1 MAASTGLAALVE
13 DDEDDGVG
21 GPAALNGA
29 GDGDGDMDE
38 DVGHEED
45 DGMDADGLER
55 RMSRDSAKLRRLREL
70 QRLRGP
76 LAAQL
81 EQPRHKQ
88 SQEQARRCRR
98 RRRRRSSRLLVSVL
112 PCHAIDDRSS
122 AGVSLAPMMLPLCR
136 KKMSRAHDGILKYML
151 KMMEVC
157 KAQGFVYGI
166 IPEKGKPV
174 GGSSEN
180 LRAWWKDKVRFDRN
194 GPAAMAQ
201 YQAERAPGGVKRES
215 VEVDTHTAGSLT
227 DLQLGLAP
235 GEEAPPYRK
244 PHDLKKAWK
253 VCVLTAV
260 IKHMSP
266 DIANIRRLVRQS
278 KCLQDKMTARESATW
293 LAVLQQEEASA
304 ARRRPQPSASTV
316 ILAPKGES
324 STADN
329 SPNEYDVGGAAALGS
344 GSADLA
350 ASSSDSSSG
359 AAEQVGGWGTSPMSA
374 AREVG
379 EAQRAGKRR
388 REVLLGRAM
397 QVGEQRR
404 QQTAHEDGSATV
416 QAQAQGVPGAR
427 PAAALPGAAAS
438 SRPAVATT
446 GHQQLLFVCP
456 HEGCPHHSWQRSFQ
470 DQPSCAAHQ
479 SACPYAPVHRAGI
492 GASSFQQQL
501 HLPHPAYNHGAG
513 ASGRGG
519 GGVVVHPL
527 AVYSGSLHD
536 AASPVFFSHQPT
548 YAPYPVAPSP
558 AASHQPWQAR
568 ASAAGES
575 GFPGASVDLA
585 VLLPSKQLQL
595 GEASHEPLADE
606 PHFHSPESNQLASP
620 LGALDGSGGPAGAM
634 VVNTGMDSLGA
645 LIPGGGLDT
654 FLDEDLIWYFGS

>member
-1 MAASTGLAALVE
+1 
-13 DDEDDGVG
+13 
-21 GPAALNGA
+21 
-29 GDGDGDMDE
+29 
-38 DVGHEED
+38 
-45 DGMDADGLER
+45 
-55 RMSRDSAKLRRLREL
+55 
-70 QRLRGP
+70 
-76 LAAQL
+76 
-81 EQPRHKQ
+81 
-88 SQEQARRCRR
+88 
-98 RRRRRSSRLLVSVL
+98 
-112 PCHAIDDRSS
+112 
-122 AGVSLAPMMLPLCR
+122 
-136 KKMSRAHDGILKYML
+136 
-151 KMMEVC
+151 
-157 KAQGFVYGI
+157 
-166 IPEKGKPV
+166 
-174 GGSSEN
+174 
-180 LRAWWKDKVRFDRN
+180 
-194 GPAAMAQ
+194 
-201 YQAERAPGGVKRES
+201 
-215 VEVDTHTAGSLT
+215 
-227 DLQLGLAP
+227 
-235 GEEAPPYRK
+235 
-244 PHDLKKAWK
+244 
-253 VCVLTAV
+253 
-260 IKHMSP
+260 
-266 DIANIRRLVRQS
+266 
-278 KCLQDKMTARESATW
+278 MTARESATW

-350 ASSSDSSSG
+350 ASSSNSSSG
-359 AAEQVGGWGTSPMSA
+359 AAEQVDGWGTSPMSA
-374 AREVG
+374 APEVV

-388 REVLLGRAM
+388 REVLLGRVM

-404 QQTAHEDGSATV
+404 QPTAHADGGATV

-427 PAAALPGAAAS
+427 PAAALTGAVPS

-446 GHQQLLFVCP
+446 VHQQLLFVCP
-456 HEGCPHHSWQRSFQ
+456 HEGCPHHSWHRSFQ

-479 SACPYAPVHRAGI
+479 SACPYAPEHRAGN

-501 HLPHPAYNHGAG
+501 HSPHPAYNHGAG
-513 ASGRGG
+513 ASGRG

-536 AASPVFFSHQPT
+536 ATSPGFFGHQQT

-558 AASHQPWQAR
+558 AAPHQPWQAR

-585 VLLPSKQLQL
+585 VLLPPKQLQL
-595 GEASHEPLADE
+595 GEASHEVAGAPYHTPHDARQPLADE

-634 VVNTGMDSLGA
+634 VVNAGMDSLGA